1 MIIKG
6 IPQRNKIAIIIVI
19 VGIVIALVSFI
30 VACYTFDN
38 GRGEYYYFLTARVYY
53 VKYRII
59 YDYNFMDFYISEFFS
74 GCIYGYMLIL
84 GIVITIVG
92 ILIEVNTEK
101 CEIVVTNEAIS
112 GKLPHGKRVSIPLN
126 QIIAIN
132 PSSFEGISIS
142 SIGNV
147 SKFHCFKNRDEV
159 IKAIAYLLANQQQV
173 TIHTTQPMVS
183 VTTEANGEVEQ
194 LKGLKEL
201 LDAGILTQEEFDEKK
216 KQILGL

>member
-1 MIIKG
+1 MDEKMIIKG

-38 GRGEYYYFLTARVYY
+38 GRGEYYYPYY
-53 VKYRII
+53 AEYRII

-74 GCIYGYMLIL
+74 GCIYGYILIL
-84 GIVITIVG
+84 GLVVTIVG

-126 QIIAIN
+126 QIIAVN
-132 PSSFEGISIS
+132 PGSFKGISIS
-142 SIGNV
+142 SIGSV
-147 SKFHCFKNRDEV
+147 SKFHCFENRDEV
-159 IKAIAYLLANQQQV
+159 IKAIAYLLANQQQATV
-173 TIHTTQPMVS
+173 HTTQPMVS